1 MFFRTNCPSQRSRYY
16 DTYVSSCDFFPL
28 SVSLSFN
35 LYSPSPL
42 SPFLNL
48 SPSLSPSFHP
58 SLPLSLPPSPP
69 PPLSLSLSRSAL
81 SSHGMMPFQKEY
93 SALKV
98 PVCEVVNYQRIS
110 FLVYI
115 LNVHVPLQLYLHSA
129 ESWVAMFQG
138 SVSKTDTPVFFH
150 YNEVHWFKPSNMLLQ
165 EYMYLKPVALF
176 VSS

>member
-1 MFFRTNCPSQRSRYY
+1 MILMLHV
-16 DTYVSSCDFFPL
+16 VSSCDF
-28 SVSLSFN
+28 SHS
-35 LYSPSPL
+35 
-42 SPFLNL
+42 L
-48 SPSLSPSFHP
+48 SPSLSIFIPP
-58 SLPLSLPPSPP
+58 LLYLPFLTS
-69 PPLSLSLSRSAL
+69 LSLSLSRSAL
-81 SSHGMMPFQKEY
+81 SSHGMMPFQKES

-129 ESWVAMFQG
+129 ESWVAMFHG